1 MVDDAIHELENY
13 LDKAMM
19 SGYGEVNIIH
29 GKGTG
34 QLRKGIQEFLRTC
47 PYIDSYRDADQ
58 NEVEWDVL
66 WLDLSKDKLLISS

>member
-1 MVDDAIHELENY
+1 
-13 LDKAMM
+13 MM

-58 NEVEWDVL
+58 NEGGMGCTVVRF
-66 WLDLSKDKLLISS
+66 K